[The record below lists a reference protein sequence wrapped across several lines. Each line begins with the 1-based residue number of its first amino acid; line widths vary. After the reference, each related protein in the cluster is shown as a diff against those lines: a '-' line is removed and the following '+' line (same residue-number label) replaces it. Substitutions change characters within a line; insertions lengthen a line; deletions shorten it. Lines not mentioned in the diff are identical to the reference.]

1 MCATLSAD
9 PRARWS
15 NDLWSRTSARPRN
28 SAILIEVNRPQ
39 ASPSAQQGVSHRTH
53 EASDHG
59 AMTPGARGGNTPK
72 LACPGK
78 GRLDV
83 EVVLSSRPR
92 DAAWED
98 LWRRVF
104 SDIRLAELLAQ
115 QTQDGESSEVD

>member
-1 MCATLSAD
+1 MRDGLTTCGRGPTV
-9 PRARWS
+9 
-15 NDLWSRTSARPRN
+15 RPRN
-28 SAILIEVNRPQ
+28 SAILIEVNRRQ
-39 ASPSAQQGVSHRTH
+39 ASPSLRQGVSRRTH
-53 EASDHG
+53 ETSDHG
-59 AMTPGARGGNTPK
+59 PMTPGARGGNPPK

-83 EVVLSSRPR
+83 EVVLASRPC

-115 QTQDGESSEVD
+115 QTQDGESPEDD